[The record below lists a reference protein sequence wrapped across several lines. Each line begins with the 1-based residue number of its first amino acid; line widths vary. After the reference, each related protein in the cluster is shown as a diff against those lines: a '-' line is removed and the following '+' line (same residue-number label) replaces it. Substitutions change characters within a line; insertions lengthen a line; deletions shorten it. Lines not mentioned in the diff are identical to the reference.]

1 MLGFSLEVTDIFL
14 PVIHLLYVII
24 FIVSVL
30 PFSDVDVIDVTEIA
44 DSTSEESVWFF
55 SCVHMHLFLS
65 DIRNRKLS

>member
-44 DSTSEESVWFF
+44 DSTSEESV
-55 SCVHMHLFLS
+55 
-65 DIRNRKLS
+65 

>member
-1 MLGFSLEVTDIFL
+1 MPGFSLEVTDIFL

-44 DSTSEESVWFF
+44 DSTSEESV
-55 SCVHMHLFLS
+55 
-65 DIRNRKLS
+65 